1 MAGESRVV
9 VFVWRLVAGRSG
21 GWGGRSPVATNC
33 FGLTLSAQP
42 QRVRPMSAFIQVI
55 SRGADRSGADHQ
67 LHIHIRS
74 SVHE

>member
-1 MAGESRVV
+1 
-9 VFVWRLVAGRSG
+9 VAGRSG

-55 SRGADRSGADHQ
+55 SRVLQSEERNSFNSWPVQPIVAERIARKYWPHRD
-67 LHIHIRS
+67 
-74 SVHE
+74 